1 MKKFLAMAAVAI
13 SVVCFQM
20 NTTDAG
26 VKGTVWR
33 CQYCKQE
40 IKMPPYEY
48 PGDYS
53 QYKYGCSRAPFG
65 DKHNWKPCGYHFS
78 DGSIRYID

>member
-1 MKKFLAMAAVAI
+1 MKKFLTMAAVAI
-13 SVVCFQM
+13 SVICFQM

-65 DKHNWKPCGYHFS
+65 DKHNRKTCDFYFS